1 MPEVRATASP
11 TAASVLTVMV
21 ATSPTALPVLDA
33 PTRCARTSTTA
44 AATSN
49 TGYRTSSTAVSGLP
63 FDAVRN
69 SRMAQTRANPKRTR

>member
-11 TAASVLTVMV
+11 AAASVLTVMV
-21 ATSPTALPVLDA
+21 ATRPTALPVLDA

-49 TGYRTSSTAVSGLP
+49 AGYRTSSTAVSALLL
-63 FDAVRN
+63 DAVRN

>member
-11 TAASVLTVMV
+11 SAASVLTVML
-21 ATSPTALPVLDA
+21 TTRKTALFDA
-33 PTRCARTSTTA
+33 PTRCERTSTTA

>member
-11 TAASVLTVMV
+11 SAASVLTVML
-21 ATSPTALPVLDA
+21 TTRPTALLDA
-33 PTRCARTSTTA
+33 PTRCERTSTTA

>member
-21 ATSPTALPVLDA
+21 ATRVLDA
-33 PTRCARTSTTA
+33 PPRCARTSTTA

-49 TGYRTSSTAVSGLP
+49 TGYTTSSSAVSALP

>member
-11 TAASVLTVMV
+11 TAASVLTVML
-21 ATSPTALPVLDA
+21 TTRPTAPLDA
-33 PTRCARTSTTA
+33 PTRCERTSTTA

-69 SRMAQTRANPKRTR
+69 SRMAQTSANPERTR